1 VQGSTQYLKNDDLL
15 AMATYVQTLAG
26 ASTASAPKAVGTS
39 PEHSVQKGSAIYQ
52 RHCVS
57 CHGEQGAGVPGAYA
71 ALAKSRSVQLANTNN
86 VIQSVLHGGFAP
98 ATAANPRPY
107 GMPPF
112 MLVLSD
118 ADIAHVLTYVRNAW
132 GNQASAIT
140 EQDVNL
146 ARKRK

>member
-1 VQGSTQYLKNDDLL
+1 MLPQQ
-15 AMATYVQTLAG
+15 
-26 ASTASAPKAVGTS
+26 SA
-39 PEHSVQKGSAIYQ
+39 QKGSAIYQ

-57 CHGEQGAGVPGAYA
+57 CHGEQGAGIPGAYA
-71 ALAKSRSVQLANTNN
+71 ALAKSRSVQLANATN

-98 ATAANPRPY
+98 ATTANPRPF